1 VTSGTAGDGRDLS
14 GINAGRPPRR
24 QVAPRQLYITY
35 IIGGCSEVVAGWGH
49 VIDDAPTESTEILC
63 SPRFSVFSAH
73 EPGVSGC
80 VPGCV
85 S

>member
-1 VTSGTAGDGRDLS
+1 MVVICRGSKSADRPVGRS
-14 GINAGRPPRR
+14 P
-24 QVAPRQLYITY
+24 PRQLYITY
-35 IIGGCSEVVAGWGH
+35 IIGARSEVVAEWGH